1 MSAADAEALVHK
13 DLQGIA
19 GGAGLSLLGRVANG
33 GFSFLYGIVVAR
45 LLDIH
50 SVGVLMLALAV
61 IRIAE
66 FVGRMG
72 LELGTLH
79 YVAILA
85 GQRDIAA
92 VRGTVHNA
100 LRIVLAFGL
109 ALAAILAA
117 CATPMAALFEMPDL
131 AGIIRILSVS
141 LVPTSMT
148 MILLAALLGLK
159 QFGYNTICERIV
171 LPAANL
177 VICGALLL
185 LGFGI
190 VGASVAY
197 VAAALLTFPLAARYF
212 GRSAAQAAG
221 GGAPIASY
229 ELLRFSAP
237 LVLVIILTQL
247 LFWADILMLGLL
259 REAREVGIYSAAV
272 RVAFAANM
280 IVAAANQIF
289 APTISHLYHQGDLPH
304 LEALFKTVSKWM
316 FLATLPA
323 VMILL
328 LLPDEILRLFG
339 PTFVAGQTALM
350 ILALTQLVDAS
361 TGASTFLL
369 TMSGRLKLMVFN
381 TGTAFVLNVALNAL
395 LVPRFGIEGAA
406 AATFLALGGFQVLA
420 LVQTRWTMGMHP
432 YNLGYLKPLAA
443 AIAAFAVV
451 WGVKAWVGEMPYML
465 AIVVYSA
472 GYVAVYLGALFVAG
486 FPKEDEFVFSA
497 IRNKLRRAS

>member
-1 MSAADAEALVHK
+1 MSGADDLVHK
-13 DLQGIA
+13 DLQAIA
-19 GGAGLSLLGRVANG
+19 GGTGLSLLGRVING
-33 GFSFLYGIVVAR
+33 GFSFLYGIVLAR

-50 SVGVLMLALAV
+50 SVGVMMLALAI

-85 GQRDIAA
+85 GKGNIAA
-92 VRGTVHNA
+92 VRGTVRNA
-100 LRIVLAFGL
+100 LRMVVMFGL
-109 ALAAILAA
+109 GLAGILAV
-117 CATPMAALFEMPDL
+117 CATLMSVMFEMPDL
-131 AGIIRILSVS
+131 AGVIRILSVS

-159 QFGYNTICERIV
+159 QFGYNTICERII

-185 LGFGI
+185 AGFGI

-212 GRSAAQAAG
+212 GRSAPPADRAG
-221 GGAPIASY
+221 TPIASS

-237 LVLVIILTQL
+237 LVLVIILTQM
-247 LFWADILMLGLL
+247 LFWTDIVMLGLL
-259 REAREVGIYSAAV
+259 RDASEVGVYSAAA
-272 RVAFAANM
+272 RTAFAANM

-289 APTISHLYHQGDLPH
+289 APTISHLYHRGDLTH

-323 VMILL
+323 VMLL
-328 LLPDEILRLFG
+328 LLLSEEVLHLFG
-339 PTFVAGQTALM
+339 PAFVAGKTALI
-350 ILALTQLVDAS
+350 ILALAQLVDAS
-361 TGASTFLL
+361 TGTATFML

-381 TGTAFVLNVALNAL
+381 TGIALVLNVALNAL
-395 LVPRFGIEGAA
+395 LVPRFGIDGAA
-406 AATFLALGGFQVLA
+406 AATFLALGAFQMLA
-420 LVQTRWTMGMHP
+420 LIETRWTLGMHP
-432 YNLGYLKPLAA
+432 YSVGYLKPLAA
-443 AIAAFAVV
+443 GIAAFAIV
-451 WGVKAWVGEMPYML
+451 GAVKDAVGEMPYML

-472 GYVAVYLGALFVAG
+472 GYAVVYLGALFVAG
-486 FPKEDEFVFSA
+486 FPKEDELVLSA
-497 IRNKLRRAS
+497 IKGKLRRAA

>member
-1 MSAADAEALVHK
+1 MSAADADSAVHK

-19 GGAGLSLLGRVANG
+19 GGTGLSLLGRVANG
-33 GFSFLYGIVVAR
+33 GLSFLYGIVVAR
-45 LLDIH
+45 LLDIQ

-85 GQRDIAA
+85 GKADIAA
-92 VRGTVHNA
+92 VRGTVRNA
-100 LRIVLAFGL
+100 LRMVVMFGL
-109 ALAAILAA
+109 ALAGILAA
-117 CATPMAALFEMPDL
+117 CATPMSALFGMPDL
-131 AGIIRILSVS
+131 AGVIQILSVS
-141 LVPTSMT
+141 LVPTSLT

-185 LGFGI
+185 AGFGI
-190 VGASVAY
+190 LGASVAY
-197 VAAALLTFPLAARYF
+197 VAAALLTLPLAARYF
-212 GRSAAQAAG
+212 ARSAPQASG
-221 GGAPIASY
+221 VGAPIAAF

-247 LFWADILMLGLL
+247 LFWTDILMLGLL
-259 REAREVGIYSAAV
+259 REASEVGIYSAAV
-272 RVAFAANM
+272 RTAFAANM

-304 LEALFKTVSKWM
+304 LQALFKTVSKWM
-316 FLATLPA
+316 FLATLPV

-328 LLPDEILRLFG
+328 LLSEEILRLFG
-339 PTFVAGQTALM
+339 PTFAAGKTALM

-361 TGASTFLL
+361 TGASTFML

-381 TGTAFVLNVALNAL
+381 TGAAFVLNVALNAL
-395 LVPRFGIEGAA
+395 LVPRYGMEGAA
-406 AATFLALGGFQVLA
+406 AATFLALGAFQLLA

-443 AIAAFAVV
+443 GIVAFAVV
-451 WGVKAWVGEMPYML
+451 GVVKSWVGEMPYLL
-465 AIVVYSA
+465 AIVAYSV
-472 GYVAVYLGALFVAG
+472 GYAVLYLGALFMAG
-486 FPKEDEFVFSA
+486 FPKEDEFVLSA
-497 IRNKLRRAS
+497 FRDKLRRAS